1 MELTTIQTNLF
12 LEELEDVELLSDRDF
27 YIGVAVGI
35 AAVVF
40 VAC

>member
-35 AAVVF
+35 AAVVI